1 MMNWN
6 FWAALTAVLIVIAV
20 AGTIRE
26 LGLPRGP
33 APTPPVPSALPP
45 QPQASQPAGAIPAP
59 SFDAVH
65 IGQDGNAVVAG
76 RAAPG
81 AQVTV
86 LDRGRPV
93 ASAKADGN
101 GEWVAMTQQPLVP
114 GPQELTLSARA
125 ATGEERHS
133 AASVAI
139 VVPQH
144 GEAQPPVAVLL
155 PPEGAAQ
162 AAGERDAR
170 PPRHLTLDIVEF
182 DPAGRTILS
191 GRADP
196 GVSIAVSVNDSRLAT
211 AKAGGNG
218 EWSEA
223 LASGVPVGRF
233 FLRLKGQA
241 ADGSD
246 AGDVALEIRR
256 ASLAELGPGGAY
268 AIVPGNNLWHL
279 ARRSYGDG
287 LRYVEIYRANQAK
300 IEDPNRIYPGQLL
313 TLPDKS

>member
-1 MMNWN
+1 MGRHDAT
-6 FWAALTAVLIVIAV
+6 AAGARA
-20 AGTIRE
+20 AGT
-26 LGLPRGP
+26 
-33 APTPPVPSALPP
+33 
-45 QPQASQPAGAIPAP
+45 
-59 SFDAVH
+59 DA
-65 IGQDGNAVVAG
+65 
-76 RAAPG
+76 
-81 AQVTV
+81 
-86 LDRGRPV
+86 
-93 ASAKADGN
+93 
-101 GEWVAMTQQPLVP
+101 
-114 GPQELTLSARA
+114 SARA
-125 ATGEERHS
+125 PATGEERHS

-162 AAGERDAR
+162 AVGERDAR

-196 GVSIAVSVNDSRLAT
+196 GASIAVSVNDSRLAT

-218 EWSEA
+218 EWSET
-223 LASGVPVGRF
+223 LASGVPVGRY
-233 FLRLKGQA
+233 RLA
-241 ADGSD
+241 AQG
-246 AGDVALEIRR
+246 AGGGRQRSRRCRARIRR